1 MRGAGLVLLL
11 CVLLARDEERPG
23 PSRIVFEEVGPRSGL
38 ALERVTSVEK
48 RYLIETMGGGVG
60 WIDYDGDE
68 WLDVYLTN
76 VPTVESMKQGRI
88 PSNRLFRNNRDGTF
102 QDVTERAGVGYR
114 GWSMGVSVVDYDQDG
129 DDDLYLTNHGKN
141 VLYRNNGDGTFRD
154 VTLQAGVGDV
164 RWSTGSGWGDYD
176 QDGDPD
182 LFVVNYV
189 DYDLAALPE
198 FGRGR
203 YCLFRSL
210 EVLCGPRGMKG
221 AGDTLYRN
229 NGDGTFTD
237 VSRAA
242 GVADE
247 RGRFG
252 LGCIWSDLDGDGD
265 LDLYVTNDTQ
275 ANDLYW
281 NRGDGTFE
289 EGGLLSGA
297 ALDVNG
303 NARAGMGVAAGDYD
317 RDGRFD
323 LAVTN
328 FSEESYAIF
337 HNDGGGEFTDRAG
350 SLGIARRTL
359 PYLGWGI
366 LFADFD
372 QDGWLDLVGVNG
384 HVYPQVD
391 RLTIGTSYRQAGLL
405 WQGDGKG
412 GFVEATA
419 SAGVGLTTARSHRG
433 MALGDVD
440 RDGAPDLLL
449 SDLDGQPILL
459 LNRTS
464 GRGRYL
470 RVRAPLGSRVE
481 VWAGGL
487 RQVEEVRSSGSYL
500 SASEQ
505 VAHFG
510 MGERERAERVWVTLP
525 GGRSKE
531 WTNVRTDQTI
541 TAAIPKNEEAR

>member
-1 MRGAGLVLLL
+1 MRRIGLILLL
-11 CVLLARDEERPG
+11 GGLFGGGGERPTA
-23 PSRIVFEEVGPRSGL
+23 SRIVFEDASQRSGL
-38 ALERVTSVEK
+38 AIERVTSAQK
-48 RYLIETMGGGVG
+48 RYLIETMGGGVA

-68 WLDVYLTN
+68 WLDVYLTST
-76 VPTVESMKQGRI
+76 PTVASMKQGRI
-88 PSNRLFRNNRDGTF
+88 PSNRLYRNNRDGTF
-102 QDVTERAGVGYR
+102 QEVTERAGVGYR

-129 DDDLYLTNHGKN
+129 DQDLYLTNHGPN
-141 VLYRNNGDGTFRD
+141 VLYRNQGDGTFRD
-154 VTLQAGVGDV
+154 VTREAGVGEA
-164 RWSTGSGWGDYD
+164 RWSTASGWGDYD

-182 LFVVNYV
+182 LFVANYV
-189 DYDLAALPE
+189 DYDLSALPE

-247 RGRFG
+247 RGHFG
-252 LGCIWSDLDGDGD
+252 LGCVWSDLDGDGD
-265 LDLYVTNDTQ
+265 LDLYVANDTQ

-297 ALDVNG
+297 VLDLNG
-303 NARAGMGVAAGDYD
+303 NARAGMGVAVGDYD

-323 LAVTN
+323 VAVTN
-328 FSEESYAIF
+328 FSEESYAVF
-337 HNDGGGEFTDRAG
+337 HNDGAGEFTDRAG
-350 SLGIARRTL
+350 PLGIARQTL
-359 PYLGWGI
+359 AYLGWGV

-391 RLTIGTSYRQAGLL
+391 QLSIGTSYRQSGLL
-405 WQGDGKG
+405 WRGDGKG

-419 SAGVGLTTARSHRG
+419 TAGSGLTSARSHRG
-433 MALGDVD
+433 AALGDFD
-440 RDGAPDLLL
+440 RDGAPDLLV

-459 LNRTS
+459 RNRTE

-481 VWAGGL
+481 VWAGGA
-487 RQVEEVRSSGSYL
+487 RQVEEVRSGGSYL

-510 MGERERAERVWVTLP
+510 MGEAKQAERVRVTLL

-531 WTNVRTDQTI
+531 WTNVRIDQTI
-541 TAAIPKNEEAR
+541 TATVPRHEEAK